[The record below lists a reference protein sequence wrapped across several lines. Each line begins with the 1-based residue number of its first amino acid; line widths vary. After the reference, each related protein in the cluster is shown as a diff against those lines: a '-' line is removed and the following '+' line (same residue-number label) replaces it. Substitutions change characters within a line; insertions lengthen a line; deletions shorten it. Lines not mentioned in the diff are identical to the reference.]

1 MSMSTTSWH
10 DFAKARVELTDRL
23 LPDARWIPVAISFH
37 TFLVESSN
45 VNKLNRLNEFN
56 NSAFLQ
62 IIISCVNIEHA
73 RF

>member
-1 MSMSTTSWH
+1 MSTTSWH

-45 VNKLNRLNEFN
+45 VNKLNRLNEFKIVLT
-56 NSAFLQ
+56 SLTIVLSYRQ
-62 IIISCVNIEHA
+62 
-73 RF
+73 